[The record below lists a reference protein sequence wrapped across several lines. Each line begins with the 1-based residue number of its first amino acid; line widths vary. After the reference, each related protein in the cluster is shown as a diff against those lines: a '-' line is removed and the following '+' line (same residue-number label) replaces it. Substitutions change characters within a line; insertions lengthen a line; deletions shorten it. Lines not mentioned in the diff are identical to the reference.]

1 MSKNVTVK
9 INEKK
14 VLKKLEQIALEK
26 YLPNNQYSNPDP
38 QCIRLGE
45 TTFSPI
51 NENMPFGIPRETLP
65 YNYRRIRCSHC
76 KNIITVPIGYNHCP
90 NCGSTVYVDKETA
103 SLK

>member
-1 MSKNVTVK
+1 MNKNVTVK

-26 YLPNNQYSNPDP
+26 YLPNNQCDNHDP
-38 QCIRLGE
+38 QCIRLEG
-45 TTFSPI
+45 TTFTPV
-51 NENMPFGIPRETLP
+51 NEDMPFGLSRETLP

-90 NCGSTVYVDKETA
+90 NCSGVVYVDKETA
-103 SLK
+103 SIK